1 MFEYHPTFVQPTD
14 ETEKVWRYMD
24 FPKLISILDK
34 QCLFFSR
41 GDKFNDPFEGSYP
54 LANVLGRKNI
64 PPYIPLDNISR
75 FQQAMASLGDVNSHW
90 PKHVGIN
97 CWHLNN
103 HESAAMWRLYLQSNE
118 GVAIQSTYKK
128 LKDSFSVTTER
139 VHLGLINYIN
149 YETDFFAADNILN
162 PFVHKRKS
170 FEHEK
175 EVRALTMK
183 WPTGEENGM
192 NIIDDTIVGGV
203 NVSVNLNLLIENIYI
218 SPSSPKWFVDVVTST
233 IQRYGCSFPIL
244 QSDLNKSAI
253 F

>member
-1 MFEYHPTFVQPTD
+1 MFEYHPTFIQPTD

-24 FPKLISILDK
+24 FAKLVSILDK
-34 QCLFFSR
+34 QCLFFAR

-54 LANVLGRKNI
+54 LQNVLGRQSI
-64 PPYIPLDNISR
+64 PAGIPVESIPQ
-75 FQQAMASLGDVNSHW
+75 FQQIMASIGDVNRNW
-90 PKHVGIN
+90 PKHVAIN

-103 HESAAMWRLYLQSNE
+103 HESAAMWQLYLQSNE

-128 LKDSFSVTTER
+128 LKDAFSTASES
-139 VHLGLINYIN
+139 VHLGLINYID
-149 YETDFFAADNILN
+149 YETEFFAADNILN

-175 EVRALTMK
+175 EVRALIMK
-183 WPTGEENGM
+183 WPIGGVNGV
-192 NIIDDTIVGGV
+192 NLDQDTIVGGV

-233 IQRYGCSFPIL
+233 IQRYGYSFTL
-244 QSDLNKSAI
+244 HQSDLKKSPI